1 MKKWNESNKNVF
13 FKMWKYYNFG
23 YYFYGSAIVVVL
35 LYVVST
41 SSLIVRCAAL
51 YEFLICLS
59 VAASSIERR
68 ARSVQ
73 SVYSNFNTTERS
85 SFLTHLKVFSK
96 YNIKVVADLQS
107 SIQMFRFY
115 LWIMFHLEWQDRVD
129 CPGRRNWYWFRT
141 VGPPWKTGDY
151 GGSWYQ
157 R

>member
-13 FKMWKYYNFG
+13 FNMWKYYNFG

-68 ARSVQ
+68 ARSVRIQ
-73 SVYSNFNTTERS
+73 QIQHNREIKLFN
-85 SFLTHLKVFSK
+85 SFKSF
-96 YNIKVVADLQS
+96 
-107 SIQMFRFY
+107 
-115 LWIMFHLEWQDRVD
+115 
-129 CPGRRNWYWFRT
+129 
-141 VGPPWKTGDY
+141 
-151 GGSWYQ
+151 
-157 R
+157 